1 MASPALIDLSNLF
14 AKGSFK
20 KKLFQSTV
28 QKPIEKLL
36 DVDKLNQVYRNMQ
49 AKGDSSE
56 HASFFD
62 NALAEFGVHYTIKS
76 GTTSTI
82 PETGPVFVVC
92 NHPFGGIDGLILGSI
107 LLSQRDDSKI
117 LANSLLGKMPEIR
130 PNLIPVNPF
139 GGKKAMKDN
148 LQGLRQAGQW
158 LSEGKCLATFPA
170 GIVSHF
176 QKDTQSVQDSA
187 WHTNIAR
194 LARKHGA
201 TIIPVHFSGG
211 NSQLFYLSGRVHPR
225 LRTGML
231 VRELFNK
238 SSEEVEVRIGSPIPP
253 SQFKDHESDSALVRY
268 FQMRCE
274 ILSHQETEK
283 PPEEKPAEEKVA
295 FEKIAER
302 QPVEKFKEDIEN
314 LPEAA
319 LILQKGSYK
328 VYAAEAPEIP
338 HILEEIGRTRELTF
352 REVGEG
358 VGRPLDLD
366 KYDQHYR
373 HIFLWNSEKDEI
385 VGAYRLGMVDIILA
399 NHGLQGLYS
408 SNIFD
413 YSEDAFDSL
422 DDGKTVELG
431 RSYIVPSYQRRGT
444 SLFLLWRAII
454 QHVKK
459 NGYTKLFGAV
469 SISDDYHPL
478 SKGLIMRY
486 LRLNKFQ
493 SGFANKMRA
502 RKKPLYEKNRS
513 LKAFN
518 YPEALPS
525 LENVSGLVSELEADK
540 KGVPTLIKHYLQL
553 NGVILGFGVDATF
566 SDALD
571 GFILVDLEKV
581 NPTILRKY
589 EGNSKS

>member
-1 MASPALIDLSNLF
+1 MPSPALIDLSKLF
-14 AKGSFK
+14 TEGSFK
-20 KKLFQSTV
+20 KKLFKIV
-28 QKPIEKLL
+28 QKPLETALKVSNCN
-36 DVDKLNQVYRNMQ
+36 DVYDQIQ
-49 AKGDSSE
+49 AKTGKPGSPDG
-56 HASFFD
+56 ANFFD
-62 NALAEFGVHYTIKS
+62 TALAELGVQYNIKS
-76 GTTSTI
+76 GSTSSI
-82 PETGPVFVVC
+82 PATGPVFVVA
-92 NHPFGGIDGLILGSI
+92 NHPFGGVDGLILGSI
-107 LLSQRDDSKI
+107 LLSQRSDSKI
-117 LANSLLGKMPEIR
+117 LANFLLGKLPEIV
-130 PNLIPVNPF
+130 PYLIPVNPF
-139 GGKKAMKDN
+139 GGKAAMREN
-148 LQGLRQAGQW
+148 LKGLREAGQW
-158 LSEGKCLATFPA
+158 LADENCLATFPA
-170 GIVSHF
+170 GIVSHV
-176 QKDTQSVQDSA
+176 QKGTKSIQDST
-187 WHTNIAR
+187 WHANIAR

-201 TIIPVHFSGG
+201 TIVPLHFSGG
-211 NSQLFYLSGRVHPR
+211 NSKPFYRSGLIHPR

-238 SSEEVEVRIGSPIPP
+238 SSQEIEVRMGTPIPP
-253 SQFKDHESDSALVRY
+253 SQFKDHQSDKDLARY

-274 ILSHQETEK
+274 ILKHQEMETPATEA
-283 PPEEKPAEEKVA
+283 PATEPVVFEE
-295 FEKIAER
+295 IAER
-302 QPVEKFKEDIEN
+302 NPVEKLIEDIEN
-314 LPEAA
+314 LPESA
-319 LILQKGSYK
+319 LILEKGKFK

-352 REVGEG
+352 RAVGEG

-373 HIFLWNSEKDEI
+373 HIFLWHSEANEI
-385 VGAYRLGMVDIILA
+385 VGAYRIAMVDVVLA
-399 NHGLQGLYS
+399 SHGIEGLYT
-408 SNIFD
+408 SNVFD
-413 YSEDAFDSL
+413 YSDDAFDSL

-486 LRLNKFQ
+486 LRHNKFQ
-493 SGFANKMRA
+493 TGFANKMRA
-502 RKKPLYEKNRS
+502 RKKPHYEKMRS
-513 LKAFN
+513 LKSFD

-553 NGVILGFGVDATF
+553 NGVILGFGVDASF

-581 NPTILRKY
+581 NPTVLKKY
-589 EGNSKS
+589 EGK

>member
-1 MASPALIDLSNLF
+1 MPSPALIDLSKLF
-14 AKGSFK
+14 AEGSFTK
-20 KKLFQSTV
+20 KIFKIV
-28 QKPIEKLL
+28 QKPLEALL
-36 DVDKLNQVYRNMQ
+36 KVREFNNVYRQMQ
-49 AKGDSSE
+49 AKGDQPGKVP
-56 HASFFD
+56 FFD
-62 NALAEFGVHYTIKS
+62 LALSELGVHYHITS
-76 GTTSTI
+76 GDASAI
-82 PETGPVFVVC
+82 PATGPVFVVA
-92 NHPFGGIDGLILGSI
+92 NHPFGGVDGLILGSI
-107 LLSQRDDSKI
+107 LLSQRADSKI
-117 LANSLLGKMPEIR
+117 LANSLLGKMPEIQ
-130 PNLIPVNPF
+130 PYLIPVNPF
-139 GGKKAMKDN
+139 GGKAAMRDN
-148 LQGLRQAGQW
+148 LQGLRDAGQW
-158 LSEGKCLATFPA
+158 LAEENCLATFPA

-176 QKDTQSVQDSA
+176 QKETQSIQDSA

-201 TIIPVHFSGG
+201 TIVPVHFSGE
-211 NSQLFYLSGRVHPR
+211 NSKPFYLSGRIHHR

-238 SSEEVEVRIGSPIPP
+238 SSQKVEVRIGTPIPP
-253 SQFKDHESDSALVRY
+253 SQFKDHESDKALVRY

-274 ILSHQETEK
+274 ILKHQETDKPTLEK
-283 PPEEKPAEEKVA
+283 SPAEPVI
-295 FEKIAER
+295 FEDIAER
-302 QPVEKFKEDIEN
+302 NPVEKLIEDIAN
-314 LPEAA
+314 LPEKA
-319 LILQKGSYK
+319 LILQKGNYK
-328 VYAAEAPEIP
+328 IYAAEAPEIP

-366 KYDQHYR
+366 KYDNHYR
-373 HIFLWNSEKDEI
+373 HIFLWNAETNEI
-385 VGAYRLGMVDIILA
+385 VGAYRLGMVDVILA
-399 NHGLQGLYS
+399 SHGIEGLYS

-413 YSEDAFDSL
+413 YSDDAFDSL

-493 SGFANKMRA
+493 TGFANKMRA
-502 RKKPLYEKNRS
+502 RKKPHYEKIRS
-513 LKAFN
+513 LKTFN

-553 NGVILGFGVDATF
+553 NGVILGFGVDASF

-581 NPTILRKY
+581 NPTVLRKY
-589 EGNSKS
+589 EGKAKS